1 MQKKSYICDSLTCG
15 LNALSSGHAKE
26 VLGVAV
32 KKLVALATDRRKP
45 IVREDLDFV
54 RKKRQMEYREKRQN
68 RKLSALI
75 YSKAAAMV
83 EARVYQPYCQG
94 QIYEVKES
102 VYSLCRSLCNR
113 AKGDGIFGKTAILSQ
128 PSCTKNTEE
137 PLENRLYPRKKGGF
151 FLLPGGSACMG

>member
-1 MQKKSYICDSLTCG
+1 
-15 LNALSSGHAKE
+15 
-26 VLGVAV
+26 
-32 KKLVALATDRRKP
+32 
-45 IVREDLDFV
+45 
-54 RKKRQMEYREKRQN
+54 MEYREKRQN

-83 EARVYQPYCQG
+83 EARAFREDTVVLKVNPAYTSL
-94 QIYEVKES
+94 IAKVKYMKLKNLS
-102 VYSLCRSLCNR
+102 IHCAAAYVIGRR
-113 AKGDGIFGKTAILSQ
+113 GDGIFGKTAILSQ